1 MTHDETDGSLSETAS
16 FKLSASLNAR
26 IEAALDGPLS
36 KSEWIRQACEE
47 RLDASTEPAEP
58 TLE

>member
-1 MTHDETDGSLSETAS
+1 MTHDETDGGLSETAS
-16 FKLSASLNAR
+16 FKLSATLNSQ

-36 KSEWIRQACEE
+36 KSEWIRQACQEK
-47 RLDASTEPAEP
+47 LDASQEPAEP